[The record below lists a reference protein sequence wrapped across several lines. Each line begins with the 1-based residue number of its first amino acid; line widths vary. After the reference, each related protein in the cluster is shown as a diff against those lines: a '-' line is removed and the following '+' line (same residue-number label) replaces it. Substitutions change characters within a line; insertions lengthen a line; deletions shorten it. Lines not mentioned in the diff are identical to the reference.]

1 MGGKGE
7 KVYLFKAFR
16 ILAAFSCCIILF
28 FSAGALCAGE
38 DPKKESLI
46 AILPF
51 SINAEKDLG
60 FLREGIMDMLMTR
73 LYWKDR
79 VKVVE
84 KRRVKEAVKDI
95 SGPLD
100 LAKASEIGRDLGTDY
115 VLFGSLTI
123 FGESVSID
131 ATMAPITKK
140 DKPITVFVQTKGMES
155 VIPEINTFAQKVNSV
170 VFGRSVAEPEQRAA
184 QPRTGGGINP
194 NFTFYDTD
202 PDRASFWRSR
212 TIRREVMGFDVAD
225 VNGDSLNEIVVLE
238 ETTIA
243 VYAFREGTLARL
255 AAYDS
260 DDGNRFVWVDCFDI
274 NGNGRAEIFASKA
287 SGSSFSSVVLEMDR
301 GKLKP
306 IVKDSDWFYR
316 VMRWPGQGVLL
327 LGQQRMVGEHT
338 GEVNLTDEFFAR
350 GIFRLVW
357 NGRDYVKEGP
367 KPLVDLKG
375 VYIFNFAAGTLGKD
389 TTPYIV
395 ALDWYEK
402 LRLLTMDGNQVHRS
416 SDLYG
421 GTLNM
426 LKTAENVKTETL
438 RRDSFFVPARMLIM
452 DVDKD
457 GSNELIVNQ
466 NKSTTMG
473 LTERFR
479 SFSDGK
485 VVALTWDGI
494 SLTPVWE
501 SRKLQG
507 CLSSL
512 QVTDMDNDGNPDL
525 VVSLLQE
532 RGISLIEKARSA
544 LVSYKLEPKRED
556 VK

>member
-1 MGGKGE
+1 M
-7 KVYLFKAFR
+7 
-16 ILAAFSCCIILF
+16 LF
-28 FSAGALCAGE
+28 FLSGALYAGD
-38 DPKKESLI
+38 DPKKESVI

-51 SINAEKDLG
+51 SINAEKDLA

-79 VKVVE
+79 VKVIE
-84 KRRVKEAVKDI
+84 KQRVKEAIKDV

-100 LAKASEIGRDLGTDY
+100 LAKASEIGKGLGADY

-123 FGESVSID
+123 FGESVSMD
-131 ATMAPITKK
+131 ATMAPITKA
-140 DKPITVFVQTKGMES
+140 DKPVAVFVQTKGMES
-155 VIPEINTFAQKVNSV
+155 VIPEINTFAQKVNSA
-170 VFGRSVAEPEQRAA
+170 VFGRSIAEPEARVA
-184 QPRTGGGINP
+184 QSRQGSGINP
-194 NFTFYDTD
+194 NFTYYDTD
-202 PDRASFWRSR
+202 PEKGSFWRSR
-212 TIRREVMGFDVAD
+212 SIRKEVMGFDVAD

-238 ETTIA
+238 ETA
-243 VYAFREGTLARL
+243 VVVYAFREGTLARI
-255 AAYDS
+255 ASYDA
-260 DDGNRFVWVDCFDI
+260 DDGNRFVWADAFDV

-287 SGSSFSSVVLEMDR
+287 SGSSFSSVVLEMDG

-306 IVKDSDWFYR
+306 LVKDSEWFYR
-316 VMRWPGQGVLL
+316 VMKWPGQAVVL

-338 GEVNLTDEFFAR
+338 GEVNLTDNFFAR

-357 NGRDYVKEGP
+357 NGKDYVKDGP

-375 VYIFNFAAGTLGKD
+375 VYIFNFVAGTLGKD

-416 SDLYG
+416 NDIYG

-426 LKTAENVKTETL
+426 LKTAENVRTETL
-438 RRDSFFVPARMLIM
+438 RRDSFFVPSRMLIM

-485 VVALTWDGI
+485 VVALTWDGL
-494 SLTPVWE
+494 SFTPIWE

-512 QVTDMDNDGNPDL
+512 QVTDLDNDGTNDL
-525 VVSLLQE
+525 VVSLIQE

-544 LVSYKLEPKRED
+544 IVSYKLEPKRGD